1 MRRLL
6 IVSAYYS
13 PHMGGV
19 ERYTENLA
27 KKLAEL
33 GNEVVILTSSNSE
46 RSYGITSDNGI
57 SLIEVPSLS
66 LMNDRFPVIKPIPST
81 YRIFNQIMK
90 LSISDIIINTRYYPI
105 CLFACRIA
113 AKKHIR
119 PVLIDHSSGYL
130 STEKSPMGYLM

>member
-1 MRRLL
+1 MRRIL

-19 ERYTENLA
+19 ERYTENLG
-27 KKLAEL
+27 KKLTEL

-57 SLIEVPSLS
+57 TLIEVPSLS

-81 YRIFNQIMK
+81 YRIFNQI
-90 LSISDIIINTRYYPI
+90 IDN
-105 CLFACRIA
+105 
-113 AKKHIR
+113 R
-119 PVLIDHSSGYL
+119 PVIKLRECFLQFFPWLLHR
-130 STEKSPMGYLM
+130 